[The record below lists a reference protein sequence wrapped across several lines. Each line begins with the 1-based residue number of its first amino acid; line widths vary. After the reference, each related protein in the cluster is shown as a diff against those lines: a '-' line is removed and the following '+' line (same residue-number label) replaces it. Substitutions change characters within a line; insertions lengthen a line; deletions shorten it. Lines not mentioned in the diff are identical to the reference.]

1 MLLDDLTEEYNKVRQ
16 LGVIAQLEWLGTRMD
31 IENTEFGRAYEI
43 QLSRQMKP
51 WYVTWHIKANE
62 YATLILR
69 NNDVLDRPLFTLDNT
84 HALLDDMF
92 RKRPRVWQDDFLG

>member
-1 MLLDDLTEEYNKVRQ
+1 M
-16 LGVIAQLEWLGTRMD
+16 IAQLEWLGTRMD

-43 QLSRQMKP
+43 LTKP
-51 WYVTWHIKANE
+51 ADEALVRDMAYKANE

-92 RKRPRVWQDDFLG
+92 RKDPEYGKMIFWVRRIQGF